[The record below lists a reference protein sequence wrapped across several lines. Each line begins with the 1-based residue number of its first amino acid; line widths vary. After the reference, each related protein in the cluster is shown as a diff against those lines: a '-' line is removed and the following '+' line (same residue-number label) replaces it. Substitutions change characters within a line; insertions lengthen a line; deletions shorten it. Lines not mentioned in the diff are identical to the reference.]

1 LSPVTFQNLKQADAD
16 MFLPPYPGGSANW
29 QTGYTPY
36 PTMPNLQDGEE
47 VVGVAPPAMLF
58 VLKASGQVND
68 EFSWYVLAQRTINLG
83 AYNGAGC
90 TNPTC
95 NNPSSDNCWNQNSGE
110 IDILEGNPPGE
121 HWYPESE
128 VWLNA
133 VNSRGCMM
141 STKDPSQYSASMFKA
156 PIESPLF
163 AAVID
168 ARGVTAYV
176 NPSWEG
182 LEEKTAAATLSAT
195 SPPSASSTVFI
206 AEAGAV
212 IDRLVDT
219 KQLSGT
225 VAVPRLTAPL
235 PGARRGVSRS
245 GSAL

>member
-1 LSPVTFQNLKQADAD
+1 MSWPSAPSIWAPTTGRDAPTPHATTQGTTTAGTRTVERLTFWREIHQ
-16 MFLPPYPGGSANW
+16 GSRGI
-29 QTGYTPY
+29 Q
-36 PTMPNLQDGEE
+36 
-47 VVGVAPPAMLF
+47 
-58 VLKASGQVND
+58 
-68 EFSWYVLAQRTINLG
+68 
-83 AYNGAGC
+83 
-90 TNPTC
+90 
-95 NNPSSDNCWNQNSGE
+95 
-110 IDILEGNPPGE
+110 
-121 HWYPESE
+121 SE

-141 STKDPSQYSASMFKA
+141 DTADASEYSASMFKA

-195 SPPSASSTVFI
+195 SPSSASSTVFI
-206 AEAGAV
+206 AEAGTV

-225 VAVPRLTAPL
+225 VAVPHLTAPL

-245 GSAL
+245 GNTSANVAAMAPE